1 MLNYYSDKLS
11 AERLKRCYEL
21 ATPRVKQYLKAEID
35 FVCQKIRL
43 GDRILELGCG
53 YGRIIP
59 QLVVKSSLITG
70 IDTSYSSIKCGHKA
84 IRNIGHCHCH
94 LLVMNALQLGFPDQ
108 TFDRVICIQNGIS
121 AFHVDP
127 RILIR
132 EAVRVTKPGGSTI
145 FSSYTDEFWRFRL
158 EWFEL
163 QAKAGLVGEIDYN
176 KTRDGI
182 IVCKDGFTATTVR
195 PDDFKE
201 YTKGIK
207 GEIRIEEVDQSSI
220 FYEIIRRK

>member
-11 AERLKRCYEL
+11 ADRLKRCYEL
-21 ATPRVKQYLKAEID
+21 ATPRVRQYLEAEID
-35 FVCQKIRL
+35 YVCQKIRF
-43 GDRILELGCG
+43 GDRILDLGCG

-59 QLVVKSSLITG
+59 QLAVKSGVITG
-70 IDTSYSSIKCGHKA
+70 IDTSYSSIMNGHNVIKK
-84 IRNIGHCHCH
+84 INRCHCH

-121 AFHVDP
+121 VFHVDP

-195 PDDFKE
+195 PEDFKE
-201 YTKGIK
+201 YTKGIRA
-207 GEIRIEEVDQSSI
+207 EVRIEVVDQSSI
-220 FYEIIRRK
+220 FYEIIPQK

>member
-1 MLNYYSDKLS
+1 MDAYYSDKLS
-11 AERLKRCYEL
+11 AERLRRCYEL
-21 ATPRVKQYLKAEID
+21 ATLRVRQYLEAEID
-35 FVCQKIRL
+35 FVRRKIQL
-43 GDRILELGCG
+43 GDWVLELGCG

-59 QLVVKSSLITG
+59 QLAAQSDLIVG
-70 IDTSYSSIKCGHKA
+70 IDTSYSSIMHGHNVIK
-84 IRNIGHCHCH
+84 NTNHCH

-132 EAVRVTKPGGSTI
+132 EAVRVTKPGGSAI
-145 FSSYTDEFWRFRL
+145 FSSYTDEFWPFRL

-163 QAKAGLVGEIDYN
+163 QAKAGLVGEIDYD
-176 KTRDGI
+176 KTKNGV

-195 PDDFKE
+195 PEDIKE

-207 GEIRIEEVDQSSI
+207 AEIRIEVVDQSSV
-220 FYEIIRRK
+220 FYEIIL